1 MRFIE
6 PPVGR
11 RAISVFRAIVAIV
24 STATRAMNAVLVR
37 MFDQVVATKRALRP
51 DAISPCARFVV
62 ATIARKLM
70 PRQRQFDEALPVG
83 AFRLGGTLHSCLGF
97 MLWIVLGTHECR
109 L

>member
-1 MRFIE
+1 
-6 PPVGR
+6 
-11 RAISVFRAIVAIV
+11 
-24 STATRAMNAVLVR
+24 MNAVLVR

-97 MLWIVLGTHECR
+97 MLWIVLGTHKCR